1 MKFMECS
8 QNALHSCMALCL
20 QSYLIN
26 ARNYHCCII
35 TEMSTVLKTSS
46 VQMKYLVPNVG
57 VQDALQDE
65 Q

>member
-1 MKFMECS
+1 
-8 QNALHSCMALCL
+8 
-20 QSYLIN
+20 
-26 ARNYHCCII
+26 
-35 TEMSTVLKTSS
+35 MSTVLKTSS